1 MEFLKTFMFLAAVID
16 PLGSIPVFLEATKQ
30 FDDAARRK
38 IALRATMFAGLILIF
53 FIAIGQIIMEA
64 MEISLYAFQISG
76 GVILFLFSLTM
87 VFGQGKPHDEKQLIT
102 NYEHVTIFPIA
113 MPSIASPGAI
123 MAVVL
128 LTDNYTYTIGQ
139 QLVTTFIIVLVLL
152 LTCGVLLAAQKIQGR
167 IGETGI
173 TVISKIMGLILA
185 SFAIQNVL
193 TGIKEYFQIG

>member
-1 MEFLKTFMFLAAVID
+1 MEFLKTFVFLAAVID

-64 MEISLYAFQISG
+64 MEISLYAFQIAG

-87 VFGQGKPHDEKQLIT
+87 VFGQGKPHDEKRLIT

-139 QLVTTFIIVLVLL
+139 QLVTTLILVLVLL

-193 TGIKEYFQIG
+193 TGIKEYFNI